1 LLKPEVKSQDTQATQ
16 GISSAVAPTGGELLS
31 GPTPPATQ
39 EAQPATP
46 VVGVAKPKVHAHSQA
61 KPKSHGPQIPD
72 TTWMR
77 PLPMEREFLP
87 ALYAAV
93 LNEDIEAATDW
104 LTHGAWVDEPTP
116 GGDTAFCAA
125 IRQGVDPLVRAMI
138 FCGADLTQVGVEGQ
152 PPVALAALDRK
163 TPVLKT
169 LLGAGADPD
178 TRVATPVHQ
187 RFIDAAGLRDL
198 KSSFVNDAGLTP
210 LMLCAIRGDVD
221 TAVLL
226 LRAGASTDKHTTLNR
241 RYPINFACT
250 QGYLFLMRVLLGRDP
265 DSEPAMR
272 VTVDL
277 SLQRA
282 YVKKHGVVIDSCSVS
297 SGRKGFD
304 TPPGQYVITN
314 KYRSWTSTLYH
325 VEMPFFMRLN
335 CSAIGLHAGYVTGR
349 PASHGCVR
357 LPPSKAKK
365 FFELL
370 GVGDEVEIVP

>member
-1 LLKPEVKSQDTQATQ
+1 
-16 GISSAVAPTGGELLS
+16 
-31 GPTPPATQ
+31 
-39 EAQPATP
+39 
-46 VVGVAKPKVHAHSQA
+46 
-61 KPKSHGPQIPD
+61 
-72 TTWMR
+72 
-77 PLPMEREFLP
+77 METESLP
-87 ALYAAV
+87 ALYAAI
-93 LNEDIEAATDW
+93 LNEDIEAACDW
-104 LTHGAWVDEPTP
+104 MVHGAWVDEVTP
-116 GGDTAFCAA
+116 GGDTALCAA
-125 IRQGVDPLVRAMI
+125 IRQGSDALTRALLL
-138 FCGADLTQVGVEGQ
+138 CGADFKSPGAEGQ

-163 TPVLKT
+163 TPVLT
-169 LLGAGADPD
+169 ALLSAGADPD
-178 TRVATPVHQ
+178 TRIATPVHQ

-210 LMLCAIRGDVD
+210 LMLCSIRGDVD

-226 LRAGASTDKHTTLNR
+226 LRAGASTDKHTTINR

-250 QGYLFLMRVLLGRDP
+250 QGYIFLMRVLLGRDP

-282 YVKKHGVVIDSCSVS
+282 YVKKHGEVIDSCSVS

-314 KYRSWTSTLYH
+314 KYRSWKSTIYH

-335 CSAIGLHAGYVTGR
+335 CSAIGLHAGYVTGS

-357 LPPSKAKK
+357 LPPSKAKQ
-365 FFELL
+365 FFEML